1 VAVDRVIDLT
11 ESEILAENLRALGVG
26 ADALAPSLEDRVF
39 NEYAEAMREVGGFVS
54 CGLVAGRLGVNAN
67 TVVEVCSRL
76 HRKGRM
82 LKAMNPKT
90 SKPTYVPR
98 VAP

>member
-26 ADALAPSLEDRVF
+26 ADAVVPSIEDRVF
-39 NEYAEAMREVGGFVS
+39 SAYVAAMHEMGGFVS
-54 CGLVAGRLGVNAN
+54 CGFIAGILGMNAN
-67 TVVEVCSRL
+67 TVVVTCSRL
-76 HRKGRM
+76 YRKGRM

-90 SKPTYVPR
+90 SKIAYVPK
-98 VAP
+98 VKP